1 MVEFRRTNDFSMDE
15 NEHCVKRVEETET
28 VIEQL
33 RRQEYQL
40 IDQNCNQLIELLI
53 KNATTAPM

>member
-1 MVEFRRTNDFSMDE
+1 MDE
-15 NEHCVKRVEETET
+15 NERCVKRVEETET